1 MVRCVC
7 GLVGVTLL
15 AGSLAAQPLQ
25 LPVLQV
31 GFKTYTNVVIIGANQ
46 TDLYF
51 RHSQGLTNVKLKYLD
66 PDLQKQ
72 FNYDPDVAAATEAQQ
87 LADDA
92 RYRAA
97 VGEAWAAEWRRRTEI
112 KIPPE
117 ERLLDPV
124 TDKTFLHK
132 KAPPLEVEK
141 WLSEKPDLADR
152 PVLIVFW
159 VTTSPP
165 CLRAIPEL
173 NALHKKLGDK
183 IAIVALSPE
192 KENTVIQ
199 MDGPRIEYYSAVD
212 TQARLQNALGVTTV
226 PHVVLIDAS
235 GLVRYL
241 GHPSALTEKFL
252 EALATRA
259 AG

>member
-7 GLVGVTLL
+7 GVVGGVLL

-25 LPVLQV
+25 LPLLQV

-51 RHSQGLTNVKLKYLD
+51 RHAQGLANVKLKYLD

-72 FNYDPDVAAATEAQQ
+72 FNYDPEVAAASEAQQ

-97 VGEAWAAEWRRRTEI
+97 VGEAWTAEWRRRTAV
-112 KIPPE
+112 KIPAE
-117 ERLLDPV
+117 ERLLDPI
-124 TDKTFLHK
+124 TDKTLLHQ

-141 WLSEKPDLADR
+141 WISEKPDLTGR
-152 PVLIVFW
+152 LVLIVFW
-159 VTTSPP
+159 TTTSPP
-165 CLRAIPEL
+165 CLRVIPEF

-183 IAIVALSPE
+183 IAIVALSSE
-192 KENTVIQ
+192 KENTVLQ

-212 TQARLQNALGVTTV
+212 TQARLQNAFGVTTV
-226 PHVVLIDAS
+226 PHAVLIDAT

-241 GHPSALTEKFL
+241 GHPAALTEKFL
-252 EALATRA
+252 EALANKA